1 MLGGV
6 IGAPLAAELS
16 DRWMRERAPGGRLRG
31 HAAFFTVMIVG
42 IVLMAT
48 GTSTYQVAAGYIV
61 VATVLAAINALT
73 YAAVQDISPSLLR
86 GRMLALVQFATLALG
101 YGSGPS
107 LVAFATDYV
116 LRDPE
121 AIGWSVLLVG
131 APLCLLAIAL
141 AQLNRAY
148 YPVSAPS
155 TSAVYTQ

>member
-1 MLGGV
+1 ML
-6 IGAPLAAELS
+6 S
-16 DRWMRERAPGGRLRG
+16 
-31 HAAFFTVMIVG
+31 G
-42 IVLMAT
+42 IVVMTA
-48 GTSTYQVAAGYIV
+48 GMSSYQVAAGYMI

-73 YAAVQDISPSLLR
+73 YAAVQDISPPSLR
-86 GRMLALVQFATLALG
+86 GRMLALVQFATLAFG

-116 LRDPE
+116 FQDPE

-141 AQLNRAY
+141 AQFNRGY
-148 YPVSAPS
+148 YPVSGQS